1 MYVEHRYELPTGL
14 QASLKARTPHFGFN
28 GLGETTFYR
37 SYSRPV
43 RDANEQ
49 IKKLK
54 KDGGISEDDLKK
66 FEADIQK
73 ITDKYIKETD
83 KEENT
88 LSLRQEIYNEKNE
101 LVEIHHKYPVDKGHQ
116 KLN

>member
-1 MYVEHRYELPTGL
+1 M
-14 QASLKARTPHFGFN
+14 ASRT
-28 GLGETTFYR
+28 
-37 SYSRPV
+37 
-43 RDANEQ
+43 ANE
-49 IKKLK
+49 KKYK
-54 KDGGISEDDLKK
+54 QWEDNVDGGRIYTRKVLGQ
-66 FEADIQK
+66 FGWQAL
-73 ITDKYIKETD
+73 YIKETD